1 MIPPNFRKL
10 TPSQRRE
17 VLKQI
22 LQLTEEEI
30 QTLSNQL
37 DLNGLA
43 DVLVE
48 SSIGTF
54 PIPMGI
60 ASGFLIDRRAK
71 LIPMATEEPSVIA
84 AASYAARLVKAGG
97 GFKTWA
103 NEPVMTTQVFI
114 KNTLPD
120 CCETILK
127 HHQEIKSKVNEI
139 IPRMV
144 ERGGGF
150 QGVSAELKNQIL
162 AVSIQIDV
170 RDAMGANVINTVA
183 EGMKEYLTTL
193 CGGHVIMG
201 ILTNAASERLAGA
214 SFVIPEKHLRKGSLS
229 GGEVCKRIVEANDL
243 AATFPERAVTHNKGI
258 MNGITALTL
267 ATGNDTRAVE
277 SAAHF
282 YAQSTGQYLPL
293 TEYSYEEGA
302 LHGKIKLPLALGTVG
317 GTTGFWPASRLALK
331 ILDHPISQDLN
342 RYAAALGLAQ
352 NLAAVFAL
360 VTEGIQGGHMKL
372 HAARIAYKAG
382 ARGESVRQVA
392 ETLWNEKRIDIE
404 HAKELLEKHPHE

>member
-10 TPSQRRE
+10 TPTQRRE
-17 VLKQI
+17 VLKQT

-30 QTLSNQL
+30 QTLSNQQ
-37 DLNGLA
+37 DLGGLA

-60 ASGFLIDRRAK
+60 ATGFLIDRRVK

-84 AASYAARLVKAGG
+84 AASYAARLVKTGG

-103 NEPVMTTQVFI
+103 NDPVMTTQVFI
-114 KNTLPD
+114 QNAQSD
-120 CCETILK
+120 CCDVLHK
-127 HHQEIKSKVNEI
+127 HHQEIKSKVNAI

-150 QGVSAELKNQIL
+150 RGVSAQLKNQIL
-162 AVSIQIDV
+162 AISIQIDV

-193 CGGHVIMG
+193 CGGQVLMG

-214 SFVIPEKHLRKGSLS
+214 SFLIPEKHLRKGSLT
-229 GGEVCKRIVEANDL
+229 GEDVCKRIVEANQI
-243 AATFPERAVTHNKGI
+243 AATFPERAVTHNKGV

-277 SAAHF
+277 SAAHYF
-282 YAQSTGQYLPL
+282 AQSTAQYLPL
-293 TEYSYEEGA
+293 TEYSYEEGV
-302 LHGKIKLPLALGTVG
+302 LHGKISLPLALGTVG

-331 ILDHPISQDLN
+331 ILDNPNSQDLN
-342 RYAAALGLAQ
+342 RCAAALGLAQ
-352 NLAAVFAL
+352 NLAALFAL
-360 VTEGIQGGHMKL
+360 ITEGIQGGHMKL
-372 HAARIAYKAG
+372 HAARTAYEAG

-392 ETLWNEKRIDIE
+392 KTLWNKKRIDIE
-404 HAKELLEKHPHE
+404 HAKKLLENHPHE